1 MSTAQPPQP
10 AEPVQ
15 PAEPPQPAPPPQPPA
30 PTVFTEGFDA
40 DIVESWIADDPDEQ
54 TRTEL
59 TSLLEAAIGSD
70 GAAGDAAAVAELED
84 RFAAPLSFGTA
95 GLRGALGGGPNRM
108 NRAVVIRA
116 AAGLA
121 GFLCETLGEG
131 FRVVIGCDARY
142 GSADFARDTATVVT
156 AAGGQALL
164 LPDKLPTPVLAFALG
179 HLDADAGVMV
189 TASHNPPQDNGYKVY
204 LGARP
209 LQTVLQRQGDS
220 TAAAAAE
227 AGAGAQIVPPFDDLI
242 AAHIAGIA
250 TVAGTP
256 RAESGWETVGEQI
269 VEDYLSSIDA
279 LGQRLGAVRTAPLRI
294 VITSLHGV
302 GGVTMR
308 AALERAGFDD
318 VHAVAAQE
326 QPDPDFPT
334 VTFPN
339 PEEDGALDAAIALAD
354 EVGADLIIA
363 NDPDADR
370 MSAAI
375 PVRPAAGVS
384 VGPAVGVSVGPAA
397 GASADAAGGA
407 VVGTEGG
414 ASGWRQLTGDEVGL
428 LLGEHIAARSPQN
441 AVLANSIVSSRALAA
456 AAKFH
461 GLEHAAT
468 LTGFKWISRVPDVAF
483 GYEEALGYCVDP
495 QVVRDK
501 DGISAGVV
509 FASLVSAL
517 AEQGRSVD
525 DELER
530 IRTRDGAFVTQ
541 PLTFRLTDTSL
552 IGEAMARLRA
562 AAPAQL
568 AGHDVTEVADLAEG
582 SAQLPPTDG
591 MMLLTAAGDRVIIRP
606 SGTEPKLKCYLEAAG
621 ELTQIEAARARLEQM
636 RADLTLFFGL

>member
-10 AEPVQ
+10 TE
-15 PAEPPQPAPPPQPPA
+15 PPQPPA

-40 DIVESWIADDPDEQ
+40 EIVRSWIADDPDEQ

-59 TSLLEAAIGSD
+59 TALLESAT
-70 GAAGDAAAVAELED
+70 AGDAAAIAELED
-84 RFAAPLSFGTA
+84 RFATPLTFGTA

-121 GFLCETLGEG
+121 GFLRDALGEG

-142 GSADFARDTATVVT
+142 GSADFARDTAAVVT

-164 LPDKLPTPVLAFALG
+164 LPEQLPTPVLAFALG

-209 LQTVLQRQGDS
+209 LQVVLERQGDAQAVAS
-220 TAAAAAE
+220 AE

-250 TVAGTP
+250 TVADTP
-256 RAESGWETVGEQI
+256 RAGSGWETVNEQI

-279 LGQRLGAVRTAPLRI
+279 LGQQLGAVRTAPLRI

-302 GGVTMR
+302 GGATMR
-308 AALERAGFDD
+308 AALQRAGFDD

-375 PVRPAAGVS
+375 PVRPAAG
-384 VGPAVGVSVGPAA
+384 ASVGPAA
-397 GASADAAGGA
+397 GTSAGAAGGA
-407 VVGTEGG
+407 AVGAAGG
-414 ASGWRQLTGDEVGL
+414 AGGWRQLTGDEVGL
-428 LLGEHIAARSPQN
+428 LLGEHIAARFEASAAQTPEHR

-456 AAKFH
+456 AAKAH

-468 LTGFKWISRVPDVAF
+468 LTGFKWISRVPGVAF

-517 AEQGRSVD
+517 AQRGRSVD

-530 IRTRDGAFVTQ
+530 VRRRDGAFVTR
-541 PLTFRLTDTSL
+541 PLTFRLTDASL

-562 AAPAQL
+562 AAPEQL
-568 AGHDVTEVADLAEG
+568 AGHDVTEVIDLAEG
-582 SAQLPPTDG
+582 SPQLPPTDG
-591 MMLLTAAGDRVIIRP
+591 IMLLSAAGDRVIIRP
-606 SGTEPKLKCYLEAAG
+606 SGTEPKLKCYLEAVG
-621 ELTQIEAARARLEQM
+621 TFTEIETARARLEQM
-636 RADLTLFFGL
+636 RADLQLYFRL

>member
-1 MSTAQPPQP
+1 MSTDQPPQP
-10 AEPVQ
+10 AQPV
-15 PAEPPQPAPPPQPPA
+15 QPPA

-40 DIVESWIADDPDEQ
+40 DIVKSWIADDPDEQ

-59 TSLLEAAIGSD
+59 TALLEAAIGPD

-84 RFAAPLSFGTA
+84 RFAAPLTFGTA

-121 GFLCETLGEG
+121 GFLRETLGEG

-142 GSADFARDTATVVT
+142 GSADFARDTAAVVT

-209 LQTVLQRQGDS
+209 LQAVLQRQGDAN
-220 TAAAAAE
+220 AAAAAE

-302 GGVTMR
+302 GGATMR

-339 PEEDGALDAAIALAD
+339 PEEDGALDAAVALAD

-370 MSAAI
+370 MSAAV
-375 PVRPAAGVS
+375 PVRPAAGAES
-384 VGPAVGVSVGPAA
+384 
-397 GASADAAGGA
+397 
-407 VVGTEGG
+407 GTG
-414 ASGWRQLTGDEVGL
+414 GWRQLTGDEVGL
-428 LLGEHIAARSPQN
+428 LLGEHIAARSPQD

-456 AAKFH
+456 AAKSH

-468 LTGFKWISRVPDVAF
+468 LTGFKWISRVPGVAF

-568 AGHDVTEVADLAEG
+568 AGYDVTEVIDLAEG
-582 SAQLPPTDG
+582 VSA
-591 MMLLTAAGDRVIIRP
+591 AAADRRDH
-606 SGTEPKLKCYLEAAG
+606 AA
-621 ELTQIEAARARLEQM
+621 ERR
-636 RADLTLFFGL
+636 R